1 VNNETT
7 AASRP
12 LQGLRV
18 VELGSSLAGAFCGKL
33 LAAVGAE
40 VVKVEP
46 PDGDSTRR
54 LGPFAGDRADLE
66 GSLIY
71 LYLNTGKL
79 GLTLAPGS
87 PTGLGLLRR
96 LVANSDVVLDGLG
109 RGQLDT
115 LGLVYADLTVQSPG
129 LVLAAIT
136 CFGDDGPY
144 RDHLDGELVLLAL
157 GGLLNM
163 VGEPEREP
171 LRLGGY
177 QAQYVTGLSA
187 LTGTLAA
194 LFARDLSG
202 RGQRVEVS
210 AHESVAFVEWK
221 SGIYYQSNGQVRR
234 RGGREA
240 QWVVLR
246 CLDGFVAFVYQ
257 DENWPEVIELIGDP
271 RLEEPRFAS
280 RTGRLAARDE
290 LRATFE
296 RWTLPRH
303 KTQVYHAA
311 QAFGIPVGVV
321 ADVADLVSSPQ
332 YAARDFFT
340 TIDHP
345 TTGAVAYPGSP
356 CSFDGVRPVSG
367 RAPLLGEHNR
377 AIFQERLGLSMA
389 EFAGLRAAGVI

>member
-1 VNNETT
+1 MTS
-7 AASRP
+7 ASRP
-12 LQGLRV
+12 LEDLRV

-46 PDGDSTRR
+46 RDGDPNRR
-54 LGPFAGDRADLE
+54 LGPFAADRPDIE

-79 GLTLAPGS
+79 GVTLTLSS
-87 PTGLGLLRR
+87 PTGQDLLRR
-96 LVANSDVVLDGLG
+96 LLADADVVLDGLG
-109 RGQLDT
+109 RGQLDA
-115 LGLVYADLTVQSPG
+115 LGLEYADLAAQSPG
-129 LVLAAIT
+129 VVLTAIT
-136 CFGDDGPY
+136 CFGDEGPY
-144 RDHLDGELVLLAL
+144 RDHLDGELVLMAL

-246 CLDGFVAFVYQ
+246 CCDGFVAFVYQ
-257 DENWPEVIELIGDP
+257 DENWPGVIELIEDP
-271 RLEEPRFAS
+271 RLEDPRFES
-280 RTGRLAARDE
+280 RAGRLAAREE
-290 LRATFE
+290 LRAIFE
-296 RWTLPRH
+296 RWTLRRP
-303 KTQVYHAA
+303 KTEVYHAA
-311 QAFGIPVGVV
+311 QARGIPVGMV
-321 ADVADLVSSPQ
+321 ADVADLVASPQ
-332 YAARDFFT
+332 YAARDFFE

-345 TTGAVAYPGSP
+345 ATGAVAYPGLA
-356 CSFDGVRPVSG
+356 CSFDGVRPASG

-377 AIFQERLGLSMA
+377 AIFQERLGLAPA
-389 EFAGLRAAGVI
+389 EVASLHAKGVI